1 MKRSNRPL
9 YVEGITFDDFNIR
22 RYGCPQRNNQ
32 IAVNL
37 DGNHLSSSRGQFDR
51 KCSGAWSDFYN
62 RVLRMDIGELD
73 NPSQDRAIRKEMLA
87 KAFLQMQNVPY
98 GIRTRAAALKGLCP
112 RPG

>member
-9 YVEGITFDDFNIR
+9 YVEDITFDDFNSR
-22 RYGCPQRNNQ
+22 RYAFPRPYNQ
-32 IAVNL
+32 FAVNI
-37 DGNHLSSSRGQFDR
+37 DGNHLSSCGGQFDR

-62 RVLRMDIGELD
+62 SVLRMDVGELD
-73 NPSQDRAIRKEMLA
+73 NPSQDGAIRKEMLA